1 METEAL
7 FGGLEF
13 GNALF
18 GGNAAAEAATGSAN
32 ILLIDSKTFAAG
44 WNDSQSFAASW
55 NDGNSFAATWNDSQ
69 RFTV

>member
-1 METEAL
+1 VETEAI

-18 GGNAAAEAATGSAN
+18 GGNAAAEATGSAN

-44 WNDSQSFAASW
+44 WNDGQSFAASW
-55 NDGNSFAATWNDSQ
+55 NDGNSFAATWNDS
-69 RFTV
+69 RSFAL

>member
-18 GGNAAAEAATGSAN
+18 SGNAAAEATGSAN
-32 ILLIDSKTFAAG
+32 ILLIDNKTFAAG

-55 NDGNSFAATWNDSQ
+55 NDSQ
-69 RFTV
+69 RFTL

>member
-18 GGNAAAEAATGSAN
+18 GGNAAAEATGSAN
-32 ILLIDSKTFAAG
+32 ILLIDDKTFAAGWGDSQSFAAGWNDGNRFAAG
-44 WNDSQSFAASW
+44 WNDSQRFAL
-55 NDGNSFAATWNDSQ
+55 
-69 RFTV
+69 

>member
-13 GNALF
+13 GTALF
-18 GGNAAAEAATGSAN
+18 GGNAAAEATGSAN

-44 WNDSQSFAASW
+44 WNDSQSFAA
-55 NDGNSFAATWNDSQ
+55 GWNDSQ
-69 RFTV
+69 RFAL